1 MLTKEA
7 IEARTTELE
16 AERTRLV
23 EAANAGLAQI
33 AGELAV
39 WREVLESVTQEE
51 EEVRTDDQPDQ
62 SL

>member
-1 MLTKEA
+1 MLTKA
-7 IEARTTELE
+7 QVEARIAELE
-16 AERTRLV
+16 AERVRLV
-23 EAANAGLAQI
+23 EAANQRLAQI